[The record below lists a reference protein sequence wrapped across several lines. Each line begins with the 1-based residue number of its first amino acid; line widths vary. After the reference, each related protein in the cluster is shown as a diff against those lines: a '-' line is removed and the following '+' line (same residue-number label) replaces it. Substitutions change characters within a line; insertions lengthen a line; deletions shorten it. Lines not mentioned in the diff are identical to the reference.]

1 MPNYKSKLEY
11 SDRKEFGRRLELRA
25 ISVGLG
31 NQAELA
37 RLSGSKVRPE
47 YINRIYNHNKSL
59 NWLPEILYQIIY
71 RRGFETEAEVWDLL
85 RLVEPQLKK
94 IRGYDKW
101 MERLKATVAK
111 AFAERPEPETE
122 ETGKVLTREQQ
133 RKLRIIAE
141 YMDDFRSDGLI

>member
-71 RRGFETEAEVWDLL
+71 RRGFETE
-85 RLVEPQLKK
+85 
-94 IRGYDKW
+94 
-101 MERLKATVAK
+101 
-111 AFAERPEPETE
+111 